1 MKLKKLPQTGL
12 IGIFLT
18 LLDQLSKW
26 WALQNFTEPLDITSF
41 FSFRYEQNYG
51 IAWSILIPMP
61 LLIIL
66 HIALVI
72 AIPVFA
78 YKNLDMHKNVSLFI
92 TALVLGGALGNLYD
106 RIFRGFVVDFI
117 AFSFWPVF
125 NLADAFLCI
134 GIFLFVAFYGK
145 IKRVS

>member
-1 MKLKKLPQTGL
+1 L
-12 IGIFLT
+12 
-18 LLDQLSKW
+18 
-26 WALQNFTEPLDITSF
+26 ALQSLQNPLDITTF
-41 FSFRYEQNYG
+41 FSLRYEQNYG
-51 IAWSILIPMP
+51 IAWSIWIPMP

-66 HIALVI
+66 HFVLLV

-78 YKNLDMHKNVSLFI
+78 YKNLDMRKNLSVLI
-92 TALVLGGALGNLYD
+92 TAFIMGGALGNLYD
-106 RIFRGFVVDFI
+106 RVLRGFVVDFI

-145 IKRVS
+145 IKRV